1 MDFDYG
7 WLALILG
14 IGFGL
19 IPPRLLYK
27 EGCRHL
33 TLIEA
38 RSSSMRR
45 SGSSGRKRRT
55 WWKLSLFW
63 LDPFRGYACAHL
75 AALGV
80 ARFCQSFP
88 AASVLSPIIQGLIV
102 LIVLVIQMEGGRQEA
117 GKLLAPVPFLLG
129 FTTGLYLD
137 FGIVGGAVAFLAVA
151 PMLGTHSFVWGY
163 LVAGVTAGAIGLVFL
178 GPSPSL
184 VLFAATACAPALY
197 AFLRRAPLVL
207 PFRG

>member
-7 WLALILG
+7 WFALILG
-14 IGFGL
+14 IAFGL
-19 IPPRLLYK
+19 IPPHWLYK

-63 LDPFRGYACAHL
+63 LDPFRGYAAAHL
-75 AALGV
+75 GALGI
-80 ARFCQSFP
+80 ARLCEFLP
-88 AASVLSPIIQGLIV
+88 TTVLLPQIIHGIIV
-102 LIVLVIQMEGGRQEA
+102 GAVLMIQMEAGRQEA

-137 FGIVGGAVAFLAVA
+137 FGVVGGAVAFLAVA
-151 PMLGTHSFVWGY
+151 TMLGTHSFVWGY
-163 LVAGVTAGAIGLVFL
+163 LVAGVAAAAIGLVFF

-184 VLFAATACAPALY
+184 ALFVVTACAPVLY
-197 AFLRRAPLVL
+197 AFMRRAPLVL